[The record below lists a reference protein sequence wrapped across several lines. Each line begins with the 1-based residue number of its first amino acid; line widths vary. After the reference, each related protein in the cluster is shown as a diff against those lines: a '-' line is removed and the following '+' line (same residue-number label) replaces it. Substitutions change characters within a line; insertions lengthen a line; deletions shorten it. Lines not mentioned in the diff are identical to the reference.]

1 MIIIV
6 DFAVDKGFQSNS
18 VTLLSS
24 FAVAEF
30 FGRLASGWLTD
41 KNLVRKRNIVS
52 CCILLIGVIL
62 SLTPSCKTFNVLLIS
77 AIGFGFV
84 SGIIII
90 QFSVLTMD
98 YVGIDTLPIAL
109 GTSSFL
115 VGITTAV
122 RPIVVGTFRDNF
134 GSYDGLFQFLGS
146 ISLIAALLWLS
157 EPFAQLWLKRYKR
170 SNGFFRVIVV

>member
-1 MIIIV
+1 M
-6 DFAVDKGFQSNS
+6 
-18 VTLLSS
+18 
-24 FAVAEF
+24 
-30 FGRLASGWLTD
+30 
-41 KNLVRKRNIVS
+41 
-52 CCILLIGVIL
+52 IGVIL

-170 SNGFFRVIVV
+170 STGFFRVIVV